1 MKEFHEKTVLMDEQG
16 ISRAIIRIAHE
27 IIEKN
32 KGLENVALIGIQRRG
47 VPMADRIAK
56 ILEEVEGKKPDVGI
70 LDITF
75 YRDDLSTLAAHPV
88 VNGTALH
95 FNINDR
101 KIVLVDDVLFTGRT
115 VRAAIE
121 AIFDMGR
128 PACIQL
134 ATLVDRGHRQLPIR
148 SDYVGKNVPTST
160 NEMVQ
165 VMFSEIDGCDKG
177 VLCEEVKHGTE
188 E

>member
-1 MKEFHEKTVLMDEQG
+1 MKEFHEKTVLMDEQAVH
-16 ISRAIIRIAHE
+16 RALIRIAHE

-32 KGLENVALIGIQRRG
+32 KGLENVALVGVQRRG
-47 VPMADRIAK
+47 VPMANRIAA
-56 ILEEVEGKKPDVGI
+56 ILEEVEGIKPEVGI

-88 VNGTALH
+88 VNGTAMA
-95 FNINDR
+95 FNINDK
-101 KIVLVDDVLFTGRT
+101 KIVLIDDVLYTGRT

-148 SDYVGKNVPTST
+148 SDYVGKNVPTS
-160 NEMVQ
+160 NSEMVQ
-165 VMFSEIDGCDKG
+165 VQFTEVDGQDRV
-177 VLCEEVKHGTE
+177 VLCEEVK
-188 E
+188 